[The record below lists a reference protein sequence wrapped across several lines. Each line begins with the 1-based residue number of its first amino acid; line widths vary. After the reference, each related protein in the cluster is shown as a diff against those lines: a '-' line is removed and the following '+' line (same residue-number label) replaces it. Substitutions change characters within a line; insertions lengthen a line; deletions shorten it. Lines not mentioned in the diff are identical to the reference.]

1 MAARNLDGPLTDI
14 PENVSRDE
22 LIRWA
27 AQPGQYNLFPGNPV
41 RLQSCGTNIQGQ
53 IYSNN
58 GSHTEDLRSI
68 RSAYVQQVESFKAR
82 RHENLRALRQQ
93 KSHKSVRM
101 AFYQWNAEFLTP
113 NAFEIV
119 YPFIPGRAERPD
131 VDEVEAIFV
140 TVQDNNGRSK
150 SEHRRFMRKV
160 TGALNA
166 LSDIPSCSIVDSTFN
181 ELSNIVGTKPTA
193 QGPVANRQVTYMFA
207 RDGIVNP
214 GSTHKCS
221 WSFHVRKK
229 EFVGI
234 STACVGIGRLLVLGI
249 HLPTLKEGQSHFVRL
264 LLQHAASKCIPDD
277 YDSESLNYFNAGVY
291 MAILCNSCDT

>member
-1 MAARNLDGPLTDI
+1 MRASLAFETAKNGIGQLAR
-14 PENVSRDE
+14 
-22 LIRWA
+22 
-27 AQPGQYNLFPGNPV
+27 
-41 RLQSCGTNIQGQ
+41 
-53 IYSNN
+53 
-58 GSHTEDLRSI
+58 
-68 RSAYVQQVESFKAR
+68 
-82 RHENLRALRQQ
+82 
-93 KSHKSVRM
+93 
-101 AFYQWNAEFLTP
+101 NAEFLTP

-249 HLPTLKEGQSHFVRL
+249 HLPTLKKDRATLYDFCCNMPPPSAFPMTTTARVRSRDN
-264 LLQHAASKCIPDD
+264 AA
-277 YDSESLNYFNAGVY
+277 SLNYFNAGVY
-291 MAILCNSCDT
+291 LVSDFNSRFVSASAELVIDAIRTDPSYREASPG